1 MHVDEIERRRL
12 ESGERHVEGIPRE
25 LRVRQRIFFLV
36 SRLRAPIQRRAAG
49 IRHAKHACNL
59 VKALP
64 RRVVPRGAED
74 SKVRVAPHVDDQRVP
89 ARDDEADKGR
99 LQIRVREVI
108 CRDVAPDVV
117 HRHQRKAHGVS
128 RRFREIHADQ
138 NRTDQPRRI
147 RHSNRIQ
154 LPARKPACHERLIR
168 QTVNCLNML
177 ARRNFRY
184 HAAVE
189 LVELHLRGNAIGQN
203 FAPIAHDGNRRFIA
217 RGLYR

>member
-12 ESGERHVEGIPRE
+12 EPGERHVEWIPRE

-36 SRLRAPIQRRAAG
+36 SRLRAPVQRRAAG
-49 IRHAKHACNL
+49 VRHAEHARNL

-74 SKVRVAPHVDDQRVP
+74 SKIRVATHVDDQRVS

-99 LQIRVREVI
+99 LQLRVREVI
-108 CRDVAPDVV
+108 CRDVAPDMV
-117 HRHQRKAHGVS
+117 HGYQRKPHGVCRS
-128 RRFREIHADQ
+128 FREIHADQ
-138 NRTDQPRRI
+138 NRADQPRRI
-147 RHSNRIQ
+147 RHGNRIQ
-154 LPARKPACHERLIR
+154 VPARKPACHERLIR

-177 ARRNFRY
+177 ARRNFRH

-189 LVELHLRGNAIGQN
+189 LVKLHL
-203 FAPIAHDGNRRFIA
+203 
-217 RGLYR
+217 